1 MAKDEE
7 KKGNPMSD
15 LKWFV
20 IIILAV
26 WLIGKFGLGGIGGQ
40 TTSNG
45 KTDVLKPSSAT
56 NGQTGSS
63 VESGESRWKE
73 MVRIGRGNASGE
85 DRVNQEYITLQ
96 AGSGNKESIKIT
108 GWSLTNGK
116 DKKLF
121 LTGND
126 KQVKGV
132 SDRVTIPK
140 GTLIFIPNGGNPQE
154 DIILKVG
161 DKAVITTGKVA
172 NGIPFEIRTNFK
184 ENICSGYIENLKYYD
199 FTPSMNTNCP
209 SSESEEGVSS
219 LDDACYK
226 FVRRMGSCHTPEFKD
241 VFYKNKEPFTGFVDD
256 VGNLSQQC
264 KNFLKKNYSYE
275 SCVVNHLS
283 DENFFGKEW
292 RIFLNYPRELWGK
305 DRETIT
311 LYDGDGKIVDE
322 LTYGY

>member
-108 GWSLTNGK
+108 GWSLT
-116 DKKLF
+116 
-121 LTGND
+121 
-126 KQVKGV
+126 
-132 SDRVTIPK
+132 
-140 GTLIFIPNGGNPQE
+140 
-154 DIILKVG
+154 
-161 DKAVITTGKVA
+161 
-172 NGIPFEIRTNFK
+172 
-184 ENICSGYIENLKYYD
+184 
-199 FTPSMNTNCP
+199 
-209 SSESEEGVSS
+209 
-219 LDDACYK
+219 
-226 FVRRMGSCHTPEFKD
+226 
-241 VFYKNKEPFTGFVDD
+241 
-256 VGNLSQQC
+256 
-264 KNFLKKNYSYE
+264 
-275 SCVVNHLS
+275 
-283 DENFFGKEW
+283 
-292 RIFLNYPRELWGK
+292 
-305 DRETIT
+305 
-311 LYDGDGKIVDE
+311 
-322 LTYGY
+322 